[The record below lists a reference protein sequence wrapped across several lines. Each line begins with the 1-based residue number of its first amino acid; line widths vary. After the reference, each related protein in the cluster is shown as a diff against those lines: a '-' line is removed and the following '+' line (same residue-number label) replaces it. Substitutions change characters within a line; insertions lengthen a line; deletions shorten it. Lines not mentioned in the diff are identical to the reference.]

1 MIINPVRNR
10 IARDLVRDDG
20 VIANV
25 TNAPNGSISYS
36 YFNLGAD
43 SFRFFTIEHLIVAT
57 TLTLE
62 STNFPV
68 IYDGEINGRGTG
80 AGSTTTL
87 IDSVLNTKFKY
98 ATDTDLI
105 GSLLY
110 IVSDSNALN
119 VGQYRLVTDYTGATG
134 TLTFAALP
142 GATSTNTV
150 YKIIDAVQNGGR
162 LALDPPT
169 TLWRDVTNILTGSA
183 THTTSGVWFIDTS
196 IIPAR
201 LRIKRLVTNATN
213 SCQLVLSRGR

>member
-98 ATDTDLI
+98 P
-105 GSLLY
+105 S
-110 IVSDSNALN
+110 
-119 VGQYRLVTDYTGATG
+119 
-134 TLTFAALP
+134 
-142 GATSTNTV
+142 
-150 YKIIDAVQNGGR
+150 
-162 LALDPPT
+162 
-169 TLWRDVTNILTGSA
+169 
-183 THTTSGVWFIDTS
+183 
-196 IIPAR
+196 
-201 LRIKRLVTNATN
+201 
-213 SCQLVLSRGR
+213 